1 MSAIWDTILILL
13 ALLLP
18 PLSTFLK
25 RGLLREFWICLL
37 LTILGWIPG
46 IIYAIYVVMKYHRH
60 HYYRPRRWG
69 GPVLAPPPPP
79 YV

>member
-1 MSAIWDTILILL
+1 MSAIWDTILIIL
-13 ALLLP
+13 AFLLP
-18 PLSTFLK
+18 PLSTFFK
-25 RGLLREFWICLL
+25 RGLLREFWICVL

-46 IIYAIYVVMKYHRH
+46 IIYAIYVVMKYHH

-79 YV
+79 VYV